1 MVPVKTVVL
10 KLCRILF
17 DKLHRTFLLLSS
29 NYIFRYLSVRRS
41 SFIHILWYWISL
53 LLLSNYIFRY
63 LGVRRFLFFHIGGCY
78 DPCLHCKAYCS
89 STAIS
94 HCLGPFWRCHVL
106 LMSWQTYYCFINS
119 SRKGRLPEKDWFRI
133 FFYNSVNIFNDIST
147 YLCFSCFFIFLE
159 SILIGFLIHRSHW

>member
-1 MVPVKTVVL
+1 MPLVPDKKVVL
-10 KLCRILF
+10 KLCRI
-17 DKLHRTFLLLSS
+17 FLLLLC
-29 NYIFRYLSVRRS
+29 NHILRCLVIRRS
-41 SFIHILWYWISL
+41 SFILWFWISL

-119 SRKGRLPEKDWFRI
+119 SRKGRLPEREWCRI
-133 FFYNSVNIFNDIST
+133 FFYNSANFFYIFNEN
-147 YLCFSCFFIFLE
+147 LFFSSFFIFAG
-159 SILIGFLIHRSHW
+159 SIVLLTPYWLFLYFVNLHSD

>member
-1 MVPVKTVVL
+1 MPLVPDKKVVL
-10 KLCRILF
+10 KLCRI
-17 DKLHRTFLLLSS
+17 FLLLLC
-29 NYIFRYLSVRRS
+29 NYIFRCLVIRRS
-41 SFIHILWYWISL
+41 SFILWYWISL

-119 SRKGRLPEKDWFRI
+119 SRKGRLPEREWFAII
-133 FFYNSVNIFNDIST
+133 FDNSVNIFKDIMTNLS
-147 YLCFSCFFIFLE
+147 FSRFFFSE
-159 SILIGFLIHRSHW
+159 SIVIIQSPHWLFLYFVDLHSV